1 MYISYFR
8 LGAACSHFAA
18 LLFKLQACT
27 LLELNKVASTSKLC
41 AWNKS
46 RKQVETAPLANISFN
61 RSKGGELVPNI
72 VPNNIDELR
81 PFCTVN
87 PVRNSEK
94 IRQKLLELKQIAPN
108 AAVLTSTSLESD
120 DTYDSETDSAD
131 EVDSNCIPEPLG
143 SLFEPRTID
152 FDRQKLISYSKEVY
166 EEYERSYTI
175 ITIYAI
181 KQRNRVYQMPGKFT
195 ELVE

>member
-46 RKQVETAPLANISFN
+46 RKQVETAPLVNISFN
-61 RSKGGELVPNI
+61 RSKGDEL
-72 VPNNIDELR
+72 VPNNIDELG
-81 PFCTVN
+81 PFCTVD
-87 PVRNSEK
+87 PVRNLAK
-94 IRQKLLELKQIAPN
+94 LRQKLLELKQIAPN

-120 DTYDSETDSAD
+120 DTYVSDTDSTD

-152 FDRQKLISYSKEVY
+152 FDRQKLI
-166 EEYERSYTI
+166 
-175 ITIYAI
+175 
-181 KQRNRVYQMPGKFT
+181 
-195 ELVE
+195 

>member
-1 MYISYFR
+1 M
-8 LGAACSHFAA
+8 
-18 LLFKLQACT
+18 
-27 LLELNKVASTSKLC
+27 
-41 AWNKS
+41 
-46 RKQVETAPLANISFN
+46 
-61 RSKGGELVPNI
+61 PNI
-72 VPNNIDELR
+72 LPTNIDELR
-81 PFCTVN
+81 PFCTVDS
-87 PVRNSEK
+87 VTNSEK
-94 IRQKLLELKQIAPN
+94 IRQNLLELKQIAPN

-120 DTYDSETDSAD
+120 DTYVSDTDSTD

>member
-1 MYISYFR
+1 M
-8 LGAACSHFAA
+8 
-18 LLFKLQACT
+18 
-27 LLELNKVASTSKLC
+27 
-41 AWNKS
+41 
-46 RKQVETAPLANISFN
+46 
-61 RSKGGELVPNI
+61 
-72 VPNNIDELR
+72 
-81 PFCTVN
+81 
-87 PVRNSEK
+87 
-94 IRQKLLELKQIAPN
+94 LELKQIAPN

-181 KQRNRVYQMPGKFT
+181 KQRNRVYQMPRKFT